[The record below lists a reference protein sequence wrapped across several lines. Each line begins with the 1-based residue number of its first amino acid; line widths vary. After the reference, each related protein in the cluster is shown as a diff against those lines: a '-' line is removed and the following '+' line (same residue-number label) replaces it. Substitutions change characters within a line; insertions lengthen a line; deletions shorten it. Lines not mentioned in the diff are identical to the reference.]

1 MDQLPPLVNAII
13 AIGGAIGTLVTA
25 VATFFLWRVTKTLA
39 RETTRMAEAVAQP
52 HVVVTLTPNRWSM
65 RHFDIHIDN
74 TGNATA
80 YDVVVAFDPPL
91 ENEEARGDRIEI
103 PFQRISVLKPGQG
116 LCSYLS
122 EFARLDG
129 KSYRVDISWKRDAY
143 LDQRQTNA
151 YTLSMAD
158 HDGISR
164 LGDEPLVE
172 IAKHIKKIEENWSPV
187 AKGSK
192 RTEVDVFSGS
202 DRLHERRV
210 VYRQRRQWARQQEAR
225 QPAKSTG
232 ESSNFPL
239 SESNSDSI

>member
-1 MDQLPPLVNAII
+1 MDQLPLWMNVAI

-39 RETTRMAEAVAQP
+39 HETTRMVEAAAQP

-80 YDVVVAFDPPL
+80 YDVAVAFNPPL
-91 ENEEARGDRIEI
+91 ENGESRGERIEI

-116 LCSYLS
+116 LFSYLS
-122 EFARLDG
+122 EFAKLEG
-129 KSYRVDISWKRDAY
+129 KAYQVDISWKRDASCEE
-143 LDQRQTNA
+143 RQKNA

-158 HDGISR
+158 HVAISR

-192 RTEVDVFSGS
+192 RTKVDVFSGI

-210 VYRQRRQWARQQEAR
+210 ANRQRRQWLQRRDA
-225 QPAKSTG
+225 
-232 ESSNFPL
+232 N
-239 SESNSDSI
+239 

>member
-1 MDQLPPLVNAII
+1 MDQLPAWVNAII

-25 VATFFLWRVTKTLA
+25 VATFFLWRVTRTLA
-39 RETTRMAEAVAQP
+39 HETTRMAEAAAQP

-80 YDVVVAFDPPL
+80 YDIAVAFDPPL
-91 ENEEARGDRIEI
+91 ENGEGKGIQIEI

-116 LCSYLS
+116 LYSYLS
-122 EFARLDG
+122 EFAQLDG
-129 KSYRVDISWKRDAY
+129 KAYRVEISWKRDASRV
-143 LDQRQTNA
+143 QRQTNV
-151 YTLSMAD
+151 YTLSVAD
-158 HDGISR
+158 HVGISR

-192 RTEVDVFSGS
+192 RTKVDVFSGL

-210 VYRQRRQWARQQEAR
+210 ANRQHRQWERKQEAR
-225 QPAKSTG
+225 QQIKSTE
-232 ESSNFPL
+232 ESANASPRK
-239 SESNSDSI
+239 SRSNSV

>member
-1 MDQLPPLVNAII
+1 
-13 AIGGAIGTLVTA
+13 
-25 VATFFLWRVTKTLA
+25 
-39 RETTRMAEAVAQP
+39 MAEAAARP

-74 TGNATA
+74 TGDATA

-91 ENEEARGDRIEI
+91 ENGEARGDRIEI

-116 LCSYLS
+116 LYSYLS
-122 EFARLDG
+122 EFAKLKG
-129 KSYRVDISWKRDAY
+129 KTYRVDISWKRDASRE
-143 LDQRQTNA
+143 QRQTNA

-192 RTEVDVFSGS
+192 RTKVDVFSGL
-202 DRLHERRV
+202 DRLHERRAAD
-210 VYRQRRQWARQQEAR
+210 RQRRQWARKQADR
-225 QPAKSTG
+225 QLCTNTE
-232 ESSNFPL
+232 ESSNLPL
-239 SESNSDSI
+239 PINRNDGI